1 MSSGLVAGLV
11 LVGAGIASAVLVAPY
26 AVGGVHLGDSPATAQ
41 AALKGEAY
49 SVTVRASF
57 SYQQRLSAMRGA
69 NFKRTQAVTQPAGV
83 GSFRAINGSQQ
94 ITVTFDDDA
103 SGRRVVSRVLYSAP
117 ELAHPYGTS
126 LKTLVTRY
134 GQPTIV
140 RPYGAVWC
148 YGARLGSSDDD
159 GCDVGV
165 TAQDDNLSVRPQG
178 GFGPAIILI
187 DLQVGKKTL
196 KAWATA
202 HEADLRRLVRERDAF

>member
-11 LVGAGIASAVLVAPY
+11 LVGAGIAGAVLAAPY
-26 AVGGVHLGDSPATAQ
+26 TVGGVHLGDSPAAAQ
-41 AALKGEAY
+41 AALKGEGY
-49 SVTVRASF
+49 SVTVLASI
-57 SYQQRLSAMRGA
+57 SYQQRLSAMRAA
-69 NFKRTQAVTQPAGV
+69 NLKRAPAVTRPAGV
-83 GSFRAINGSQQ
+83 GSFRATNGSQQ

-117 ELAHPYGTS
+117 ELAHPYGTT
-126 LKTLVTRY
+126 LQTLVTRY

-148 YGARLGSSDDD
+148 YGVRAGSGDDD

-165 TAQDDNLSVRPQG
+165 AAEDDNLTVRPQG
-178 GFGPAIILI
+178 GFGPAMTLI

-196 KAWATA
+196 KVRAEA